1 LLTKKKRRLI
11 AEQKRMK
18 QRHQKVRPWDHVKR
32 REVKRGRQFTF
43 SLFAR
48 GLTDQQIAKQTGMS
62 VAGVRL
68 YRVVRYD
75 YWKQRLAESRR
86 DRGGRT

>member
-1 LLTKKKRRLI
+1 LAKRKLVARQKK
-11 AEQKRMK
+11 MK
-18 QRHQKVRPWDHVKR
+18 KRHQKVRPWDHVKR

-48 GLTDQQIAKQTGMS
+48 GLTDHEIARQTGMS
-62 VAGVRL
+62 VAGVQL

-75 YWKQRLAESRR
+75 YWKQRLAKS
-86 DRGGRT
+86 RGGAARRP

>member
-1 LLTKKKRRLI
+1 
-11 AEQKRMK
+11 
-18 QRHQKVRPWDHVKR
+18 
-32 REVKRGRQFTF
+32 VKRGRQFTF